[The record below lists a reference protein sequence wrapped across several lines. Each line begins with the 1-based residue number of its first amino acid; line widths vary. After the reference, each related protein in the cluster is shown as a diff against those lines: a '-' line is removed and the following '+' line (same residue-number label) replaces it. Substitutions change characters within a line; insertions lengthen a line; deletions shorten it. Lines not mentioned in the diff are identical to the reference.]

1 MSEIKFRY
9 NKHSE
14 FMLYF
19 MIISSVIFGLFLYIL
34 VIYYLG
40 IINGPQY
47 APVYFRNH
55 PQHALY
61 IIFWLIPIFMLLPV
75 WISARFWG
83 SRDEEGCIYL
93 YEDFAVLYY
102 RNQEIKVN
110 KGELSIKSMTPILGW
125 YILYILKI
133 SKKKIKLCS
142 SIIEKKEDRN
152 KKINLSL
159 ESAMNRLM
167 YYTKTKKGIKQQEYV
182 VSFYDLK
189 IILGITAP
197 EIFDNSP
204 YYVDYNSMIVIPEG
218 SFISCLTCLIRERE
232 NPIHVVGDLQIDVFK
247 LNKKE
252 LTEFNLRKRPILD
265 IIELDEQVEL

>member
-55 PQHALY
+55 PQQALY
-61 IIFWLIPIFMLLPV
+61 IIFGLIPIFMLLPV
-75 WISARFWG
+75 WISTKFWG
-83 SRDEEGCIYL
+83 SKDEEGSIHL
-93 YEDFAVLYY
+93 YKDFAVLYC
-102 RNQEIKVN
+102 RNQEIKIN
-110 KGELSIKSMTPILGW
+110 KGELSIKSMTPPLGW
-125 YILYILKI
+125 YTLYILKI

-167 YYTKTKKGIKQQEYV
+167 YYTKTKKGIKQQEYE

-189 IILGITAP
+189 ITLGITAP

-204 YYVDYNSMIVIPEG
+204 YYVDYNSVVSIPEG
-218 SFISCLTCLIRERE
+218 RFATCLIRERK
-232 NPIHVVGDLQIDVFK
+232 NPIHVVGDLEIDISLLGIDEVDEKK
-247 LNKKE
+247 LKKQ
-252 LTEFNLRKRPILD
+252 PILAV
-265 IIELDEQVEL
+265 IELDEQMEL